1 MASREGIGRN
11 GQDRT
16 GQDGT
21 AQHRTAAESGWDSS
35 EQECSA
41 LPAIRDMTSDIELGG
56 RSV

>member
-1 MASREGIGRN
+1 M
-11 GQDRT
+11 DRT

-21 AQHRTAAESGWDSS
+21 AQHRTAAESGWDSG
-35 EQECSA
+35 ERECSA